1 MKKYIDYSIP
11 NIVKCNLGTFF
22 GYRNEIKRLS
32 LPCSRGGF
40 LYGGFSKIF
49 DNYDNDTKKLLLSQ
63 RSNEKHNNKQVPFAW
78 EDWKYPKGRKGI
90 NDKLT
95 MKRAIVNHF
104 PRFMHLEHY
113 RDLIKS
119 DNLKYF
125 QDEAHGHQFY
135 SIPSKWK
142 KSLQKLIKEK
152 MELLPTTKED

>member
-1 MKKYIDYSIP
+1 MFELIKVQTTIS
-11 NIVKCNLGTFF
+11 TFF
-22 GYRNEIKRLS
+22 GYRNENKRLS
-32 LPCSRGGF
+32 LPCSCGGCV
-40 LYGGFSKIF
+40 YGGFSKIF
-49 DNYDNDTKKLLLSQ
+49 DNYDNDTKKSLLSQ
-63 RSNEKHNNKQVPFAW
+63 GSNEKHNNKQVSFAW

-95 MKRAIVNHF
+95 MKRAIVKHF
-104 PRFMHLEHY
+104 SRFMHLEHY
-113 RDLIKS
+113 RDLIKT

-135 SIPSKWK
+135 NIPSKWQ